1 MDIPFPVR
9 SLKISK
15 EWPLLNPQTKRL
27 LEIGQNN
34 TPPLSSLCSLD
45 IYKHPVHGSAITAAK
60 NRVITYLLILVCVN
74 DPCLKESCRQD
85 TLNMSTFAARAEFKV
100 ARVWRIYYWK
110 KSYLGFTGSS
120 MTIIHSCKGIA

>member
-1 MDIPFPVR
+1 MDIPVPVR

-85 TLNMSTFAARAEFKV
+85 TLNMSTFAASSTYTKTENRSRQKGKN
-100 ARVWRIYYWK
+100 K
-110 KSYLGFTGSS
+110 K
-120 MTIIHSCKGIA
+120 IICHVSCVRC